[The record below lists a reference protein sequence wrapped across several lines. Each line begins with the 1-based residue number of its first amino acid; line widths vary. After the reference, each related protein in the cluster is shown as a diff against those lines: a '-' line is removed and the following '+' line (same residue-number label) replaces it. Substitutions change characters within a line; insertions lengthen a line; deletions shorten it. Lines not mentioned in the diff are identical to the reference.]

1 MARDQGGKSSGAW
14 IGFSLIRVGMFAAV
28 LAILAL
34 LLPAIPF
41 WISAIVAAIVAF
53 CLSFIFLSRP
63 RTELAVQLDRM
74 RRGDAPPRSEPD
86 DDEVEDAT
94 IEHSRHDEASSAEP
108 VEAQPHPLSAEPV
121 EAQAPRPADD
131 SGGRG

>member
-1 MARDQGGKSSGAW
+1 MAHDQGGKASRAW

-28 LAILAL
+28 LAILVL

-53 CLSFIFLSRP
+53 CLSFIFLTRP
-63 RTELAVQLDRM
+63 RTELAVQIDRM
-74 RRGDAPPRSEPD
+74 RRGDASPRSEPD

-94 IEHSRHDEASSAEP
+94 IEESLLSSAEP
-108 VEAQPHPLSAEPV
+108 VKAIPPLSDKDPGDGS
-121 EAQAPRPADD
+121 R
-131 SGGRG
+131 SRG